1 MSRPVVPP
9 ALWRL
14 FVLIWL
20 PFLYYPLLI
29 LVLAHPT
36 PFQLVVTLA
45 GAALFVA
52 LYLRLALPLPFG
64 AATPVRMSLRTHLAP
79 LALAALLAA
88 DILLLTLLASVDWLW
103 FFIFVSI
110 ALGVRLPPRPAA
122 VAVAATAAL
131 TVVLG
136 VAAGG
141 WGYALRIAL
150 PSPGVGLAT
159 AGAVPP
165 PAPNPS

>member
-79 LALAALLAA
+79 LALATLLAA

-122 VAVAATAAL
+122 VAV
-131 TVVLG
+131 
-136 VAAGG
+136 
-141 WGYALRIAL
+141 
-150 PSPGVGLAT
+150 
-159 AGAVPP
+159 
-165 PAPNPS
+165 